1 MKKNKIIYW
10 IATGLI
16 GAMMLFSGFNYFANP
31 KVAEGFQFL
40 GFPDYFRV
48 ELGIAKLV
56 GALALL
62 IPAVPRRVKEW
73 AYAGFTFN
81 LISAAVA
88 HIAKGDVS
96 GSMSPI
102 IMLAVLIVS
111 WAFVDRQAKESG
123 SLAFAS

>member
-16 GAMMLFSGFNYFANP
+16 GAMMLFSGFSYFANP

-48 ELGIAKLV
+48 ELGVAKLV

-62 IPAVPRRVKEW
+62 VPAVPRRIKEW

-111 WAFVDRQAKESG
+111 WAFVDRQTKESA